1 MTGSLQA
8 VVSPGAS
15 DGETL
20 QPFSVR
26 LHAYARQQL
35 MTAQKQLARQ
45 GTARHEGIHQ
55 ARKCIR
61 RAKSALAIGRTVF
74 GKRGL
79 SLNAEL
85 GRLCRGLSP
94 LRDAQALLEELHRL
108 RRGADAASH
117 ALLTTAETAASQ
129 RRDQLLKDA
138 LAKDPQ
144 LKHRRARLQ
153 QLVEKMQRLEWE
165 RVDREAVSAAIHRS
179 ECRLEK
185 TGMRLNQALD
195 ADEAWHEYRRRL
207 RRLRQ
212 QASLLAELGID
223 IGLPEKHIKEQTDSL
238 GEAQDH
244 VMLIR
249 HCGSRSPF
257 GPGLR
262 KPLRDSARQRLHNV
276 RAHWILQ
283 H

>member
-8 VVSPGAS
+8 MVSPGAS

-26 LHAYARQQL
+26 LHAYAQQQL
-35 MTAQKQLARQ
+35 QTAQKQLARH
-45 GTARHEGIHQ
+45 GAARHEGIHQ

-61 RAKSALAIGRTVF
+61 RAKSALAIGRKVF
-74 GKRGL
+74 GKHGL

-85 GRLCRGLSP
+85 GRLCRGLSL

-108 RRGADAASH
+108 RNGADEATN
-117 ALLTTAETAASQ
+117 ALLTAAESAASL
-129 RRDQLLKDA
+129 RRDQLLQKA

-153 QLVEKMQRLEWE
+153 LLAEKMQRLEWE
-165 RVDREAVSAAIHRS
+165 RVDREALSAAIHRS

-185 TGMRLNQALD
+185 TGMRLNQAPD

-223 IGLPEKHIKEQTDSL
+223 IGLPEKQIKEQTDSL

-262 KPLRDSARQRLHNV
+262 KPLRDCARQRLQTA

>member
-1 MTGSLQA
+1 MA
-8 VVSPGAS
+8 SPNTPSDAS
-15 DGETL
+15 L
-20 QPFSVR
+20 QPFSGR
-26 LHAYARQQL
+26 LHAYALQQL
-35 MTAQKQLARQ
+35 QTAQKQLARH
-45 GTARHEGIHQ
+45 GAARHEGIHQ

-61 RAKSALAIGRTVF
+61 RAKSALAIGRKVF
-74 GKRGL
+74 GKHGP

-108 RRGADAASH
+108 RSGADAATN
-117 ALLTTAETAASQ
+117 ALLTAAESAASL
-129 RRDQLLKDA
+129 RRDQLLQNA

-153 QLVEKMQRLEWE
+153 LLAEKMQRLEWE

-185 TGMRLNQALD
+185 TGMRLNQAPD
-195 ADEAWHEYRRRL
+195 TDEAWHEYRRRL

-223 IGLPEKHIKEQTDSL
+223 IGLPEKHIKEQTDIL

-262 KPLRDSARQRLHNV
+262 KTLRDSAQQRLHIA
-276 RAHWILQ
+276 RAHWIMPQ
-283 H
+283 